1 MNGDQE
7 ELCTGKEVKKL
18 LRVSDTTLHR
28 WVEENKIRAIRTPAG
43 QRRYYLSDIQH
54 ILNSNQNPPQKE
66 RIAYCR
72 VSSPKQMDDLER
84 QKSVFKQQYP
94 NHKLVADVG
103 SGINWKRKGL
113 RSILEQAMQRNI
125 SEVVVAHRDRLCRFS
140 FELLEWIFFNNGV
153 KLVVLDQEEN
163 KSSDTELADDILS
176 IIHVHSCRQ
185 MGKRRYHNKIQKD
198 TNLSNNGTKESLS
211 SLDGYKEVCLQSSI
225 REDQEG

>member
-7 ELCTGKEVKKL
+7 EFFTGKEVKKL

-72 VSSPKQMDDLER
+72 VSSSKQMDDLAR
-84 QKSVFKQQYP
+84 QQALFRQQFP
-94 NHKLVADVG
+94 HHKLVTDVG

-140 FELLEWIFFNNGV
+140 FELLEWIFSYNGV

-176 IIHVHSCRQ
+176 IIHVYSCRQ
-185 MGKRRYHNKIQKD
+185 MGRRRYNNKNKKD
-198 TNLSNNGTKESLS
+198 SDLSYDGTKEDIS
-211 SLDGYKEVCLQSSI
+211 SLDGNEKICIQSSVG
-225 REDQEG
+225 ED